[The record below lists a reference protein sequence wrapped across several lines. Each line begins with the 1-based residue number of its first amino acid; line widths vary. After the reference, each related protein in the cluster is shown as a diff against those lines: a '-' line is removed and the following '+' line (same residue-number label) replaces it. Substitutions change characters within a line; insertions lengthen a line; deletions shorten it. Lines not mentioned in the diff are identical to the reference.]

1 MSLSDRLR
9 DVPGAVSQ
17 RALSWQ
23 SGGARFRLA
32 MVAGA
37 VIVALVVAAARAD
50 AAGSPPTGACTA
62 VTQAVARHWPAG
74 THEQAVRIA
83 WRESGCG
90 RVLHAYRKS
99 TRDNSYG
106 PFMLNRWG
114 KLAGYYE
121 RAGFSASY
129 MATVDGGTATAA
141 WLYRQCG
148 WGPWVKPYSC
158 RKPG

>member
-1 MSLSDRLR
+1 MKRSLLLASLLLALTA
-9 DVPGAVSQ
+9 PGAHGKNDTTGPECAAV
-17 RALSWQ
+17 RA
-23 SGGARFRLA
+23 
-32 MVAGA
+32 
-37 VIVALVVAAARAD
+37 
-50 AAGSPPTGACTA
+50 
-62 VTQAVARHWPAG
+62 AVARHWPAG
-74 THEQAVRIA
+74 THDRAVNIA

-129 MATVDGGTATAA
+129 MATVEGGTATAA